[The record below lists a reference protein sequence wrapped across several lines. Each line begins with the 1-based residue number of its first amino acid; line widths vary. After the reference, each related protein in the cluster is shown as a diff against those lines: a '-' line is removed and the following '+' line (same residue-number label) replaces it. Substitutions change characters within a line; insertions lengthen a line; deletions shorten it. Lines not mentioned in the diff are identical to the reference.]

1 LNNNNNIS
9 PLKRLFYL
17 LNQDKSEINKVYV
30 YSILQGIIYLL
41 IPLSVQ
47 KIIEFIQS
55 GQITTSWIVL
65 VALTSFGLILYSL
78 MKVFQLRI
86 LENLKQ
92 KIFTRASFEFAFKIP
107 RFKYDLI
114 RNKYLPEHIN
124 RFFDVVTLQKVLPK
138 ILIDFTV
145 AIVQLLF
152 GLILLSFYHPFFI
165 LYDVLMLIFV
175 YLIYRYFAKKGL
187 EENLLVSKYKYRMAY
202 WLQELGRVYLAFK
215 YASNSNFNLIN
226 TDAINKKYINSRE
239 KYFNTLLIQ
248 YSFFLLF
255 NVITIIGL
263 LAVGGYLVINQKM
276 NIGQF
281 VAAEI
286 IIILLLNSV
295 EKIIF
300 TLESAF
306 DLFTSLEKISS
317 VTDIPMDKDR
327 GVNLKD
333 TKAIKIEYH
342 KLYYQYPNTTSFQLY
357 EINTTINPNEIVGI
371 YGSKNSGKTTFV
383 NILSGLLTPTQGD
396 ILYNNYSVKE
406 INPESLHK
414 LIGYCSAENLLF
426 EGTILDNIT
435 LGRENIKI
443 EDVNTVVNKLNLS
456 DFIENCKNGLHTVI
470 KPNINE
476 VPYNIIVKILLA
488 RATVINPRL
497 LIIDEIFDHI
507 VPEDINEIIAFLT
520 DKSNPWTLVLV
531 SKAPK
536 MLSKADKI
544 IWLEKGE
551 IKGEYKFDELQKL
564 IA

>member
-1 LNNNNNIS
+1 M
-9 PLKRLFYL
+9 
-17 LNQDKSEINKVYV
+17 
-30 YSILQGIIYLL
+30 
-41 IPLSVQ
+41 
-47 KIIEFIQS
+47 KI
-55 GQITTSWIVL
+55 
-65 VALTSFGLILYSL
+65 
-78 MKVFQLRI
+78 FQLRI

-124 RFFDVVTLQKVLPK
+124 RFFDVITLQKVLPK

-165 LYDVLMLIFV
+165 LYDVLMLIFI
-175 YLIYRYFAKKGL
+175 YLIYRYFAQKGL
-187 EENLLVSKYKYRMAY
+187 EENLLVSKYKYKMAY

-226 TDAINKKYINSRE
+226 TNEINKKYIKSRE

-306 DLFTSLEKISS
+306 DLFTSLEKIST
-317 VTDIPMDKDR
+317 VTDISLDKDT
-327 GVNLKD
+327 GINLND
-333 TKAIKIEYH
+333 AEAIKIEYH
-342 KLYYQYPNTTSFQLY
+342 KLFYKYPNTVNFQLHD
-357 EINTTINPNEIVGI
+357 INTTIHPKQIVGI

-396 ILYNNYSVKE
+396 ILYNNFSIKE
-406 INPESLHK
+406 LNPESLHK

-443 EDVNTVVNKLNLS
+443 EDVNTVIYKLNLS
-456 DFIENCKNGLHTVI
+456 EYIENCKEGLQTII

-476 VPYNIIVKILLA
+476 IPYNIIVKILLA
-488 RATVINPRL
+488 RATVIKPRL

-507 VPEDINEIIAFLT
+507 VPEDIHEIIEFLT
-520 DKSNPWTLVLV
+520 NRDNPWTLVLV
-531 SKAPK
+531 SKSTK
-536 MLSKADKI
+536 MLSKTDKI

-551 IKGEYKFDELQKL
+551 IKGEYKYKELEKY